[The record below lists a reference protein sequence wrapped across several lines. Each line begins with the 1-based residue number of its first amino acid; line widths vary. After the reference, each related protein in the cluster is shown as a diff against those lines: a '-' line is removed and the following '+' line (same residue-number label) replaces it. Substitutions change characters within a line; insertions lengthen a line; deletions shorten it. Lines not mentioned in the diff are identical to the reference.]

1 MKTETKKRKNWVTTE
16 AEKGFASA
24 SQGVM
29 VIAGK
34 TPEARRRRARFQR
47 VGGPEGTLV
56 SEF

>member
-1 MKTETKKRKNWVTTE
+1 MTTE

-29 VIAGK
+29 VVAGK
-34 TPEARRRRARFQR
+34 PPEARRRARFQR